1 MDIIL
6 LFILIGGN
14 GVLALAEIAVI
25 SANLNLIRT
34 ESAKGNPQAIIVEQF
49 KMQPQKF
56 LSSIQVGIT
65 LVGILAGAIGGVKLA
80 DHLVPT
86 FEWMGLSNSWAFSLS
101 VGFVIVMITYLNI
114 LFGELI
120 PKTIAL
126 QQPEKMALKLSRFV
140 YYFASIFSPVVYLLT
155 RSTQIVTK
163 LLGIDDVASDTIS
176 EDEIRSLIKLAN
188 KQGVLENKETE
199 LLQNIFRFANR
210 YAQQIMTP
218 VREISWLD
226 TSDLKSARKIIQSSP
241 HTKFIVAD
249 GDINQIVGYLNIRK
263 MMNDELPADYDIR
276 EYISTPVY
284 LEKGDN
290 ATVILEK
297 FSTARCYFGIVLDYK
312 KRVLGIVTLHDLIEG
327 IFGDLPLKH
336 EIIEPPITVRDNGSL
351 LVSGHVLLDE
361 IIEKLPGTYTF
372 NDAVRFE
379 TVANLLLDIYPDIRP
394 HIGQVFELESLRIEI
409 IDVDGVEID
418 KVLVTKKSA

>member
-1 MDIIL
+1 MDIVL

-14 GVLALAEIAVI
+14 GILALAEIAVI

-49 KMQPQKF
+49 KMHPQKF

-65 LVGILAGAIGGVKLA
+65 LVGILAGAIGGVRLA
-80 DHLVPT
+80 NYLVPT
-86 FEWMGLSNSWAFSLS
+86 FEWLGLSNSWAFSLS

-126 QQPEKMALKLSRFV
+126 QQPEKMALKLSKFV
-140 YYFASIFSPVVYLLT
+140 YYFAAIFTPVVYLLT
-155 RSTQIVTK
+155 KSTQIVSK
-163 LLGIDDVASDTIS
+163 LLGIDDVPSDIIS
-176 EDEIRSLIKLAN
+176 EEEIRSLIKLAN

-218 VREISWLD
+218 AKELSWLD

-241 HTKFIVAD
+241 HTKYIVAE

-263 MMNDELPADYDIR
+263 MMNDDLPAAYDIR
-276 EYISTPVY
+276 EYVSTPVY
-284 LEKGDN
+284 LNKGDN

-297 FSTARCYFGIVLDYK
+297 FSLDRCYFGIVLDYNK
-312 KRVLGIVTLHDLIEG
+312 NVLGIVTLHDLIEG

-361 IIEKLPGTYTF
+361 IIEYLPGTYTF
-372 NDAVRFE
+372 KDEVRFE

-394 HIGQVFELESLRIEI
+394 QTGHVFELESLRIEI
-409 IDVDGVEID
+409 IDIDGVEID
-418 KVLVTKKSA
+418 KVLVTKKPA